1 MSSDLGRVLV
11 VDDNEDNREV
21 LARRLA
27 RNGYA
32 VSVADGGRDLVER
45 IRAEGVD
52 LVLLDIE
59 MPGITGLD
67 ALVAIRQSYP
77 AVRLPVI
84 MVTARSQSEDVVK
97 ALELGANDYL
107 TKPVDFPVAVAR
119 VRTHLSHM
127 RAERALRAS
136 EERYAL
142 AARGANDGL
151 WDWNL
156 RDNAIYFS
164 CRWKSMLGFGDT
176 EVSDRPDEWFGRVH
190 EADRDKVRRCI
201 AEHLNGQSR
210 HLEVEARM
218 LHKDGVFRWMLTRG
232 LMVRDETGAAVR
244 MAGSQTDITEGKV
257 ADPMTGLPNRLLF
270 LDRLSRLIASRR
282 RHPETLFAV
291 LFLDLDGFKL
301 INDSLGH
308 AVGDKLLI
316 GVANRLES
324 SLRNTDTVTRLDSS
338 YTIARLGGDEFAIIL
353 SELNEPADAMR
364 VAERLLQELSQ
375 PFHIDDR
382 ELFSSMSIGI
392 ALSTLGDQQP
402 EDYLRDADTAMYRAK
417 ALGKSRFVV
426 FDANMRDLITQRLEI
441 ENDLRRAVERREL
454 RNFYQPIISLE
465 NGTIVGF
472 EALLRW
478 QHPSR
483 GLLPP
488 AEFIPVAEENGMI
501 RELGW
506 WALSEACRQIAV
518 WRTLHPSFHNLSMSV
533 NLSVKQFVD
542 PTLGAKLEALLRE
555 CDLPEGTLKL
565 ELTESS
571 IMNDSTEA
579 VALLSKFRSLGVR
592 LAIDDFGTGY
602 SSLSYLDRFPL
613 DTLKIDRSFTNA
625 IRNGERDQTMI
636 ARTIMPL
643 AQHLGLDVV
652 AEGVET
658 IEQAILLKELRC
670 KYAQGFF
677 FSRPLAADDAR
688 KMLATAAVPVP
699 AGVSVIPDAALVPYL
714 RYLRDRSSV
723 ESVKQELASAE
734 VENTRT

>member
-1 MSSDLGRVLV
+1 MTAQLGRVLV
-11 VDDNEDNREV
+11 VDDNENNREI

-27 RNGYA
+27 RKGYA
-32 VSVADGGRDLVER
+32 VSMADSGRNLLDRVRDER
-45 IRAEGVD
+45 VD

-59 MPGITGLD
+59 MPDVTGLE
-67 ALVAIRQSYP
+67 ALVAIRQVYS

-84 MVTARSQSEDVVK
+84 MVTARTQSEDIVK
-97 ALELGANDYL
+97 ALELGANDYV
-107 TKPVDFPVAVAR
+107 TKPVDFPVALAR
-119 VRTHLSHM
+119 VRTHLSHL
-127 RAERALRAS
+127 RAEEALRAS

-164 CRWKSMLGFGDT
+164 SRWKSMLGYHDT
-176 EVSDRPDEWFGRVH
+176 EIGDSPQEWLDRVH
-190 EADRDKVRRCI
+190 EADRGSVSRRI
-201 AEHLNGQSR
+201 AEHLEGLTP

-232 LMVRDETGAAVR
+232 LMVRGDTGTPVR

-270 LDRLSRLIASRR
+270 IDRLSRLIAHGR
-282 RHPETLFAV
+282 RHPDTLFAV

-301 INDSLGH
+301 VNDSLGH

-324 SLRNTDTVTRLDSS
+324 SLRRTDTVTRLDESF
-338 YTIARLGGDEFAIIL
+338 TIARLGGDEFAIIL
-353 SELNEPADAMR
+353 NDLTDPEDASR
-364 VAERLLQELSQ
+364 VADRLLAELSN
-375 PFHIDDR
+375 PFRIDDQ

-392 ALSTLGDQQP
+392 ALSTLGYEQP
-402 EDYLRDADTAMYRAK
+402 EEYLRDADTAMYRAK

-426 FDANMRDLITQRLEI
+426 FDAHMRDLITHRLEI
-441 ENDLRRAVERREL
+441 ENDLRRAIERNEFC
-454 RNFYQPIISLE
+454 NYYQPIISLE
-465 NGTIVGF
+465 CGTIVGF

-478 QHPSR
+478 EHPTR
-483 GLLPP
+483 GLLEPI
-488 AEFIPVAEENGMI
+488 EFIPVAEENGMI

-506 WALSEACRQIAV
+506 WALERACRQIAV
-518 WRTLHPSFHNLSMSV
+518 WRRLHPRFAELTMSV

-542 PTLGAKLEALLRE
+542 PSLGPKLEALLRE
-555 CDLPEGTLKL
+555 CELPAGTLKL

-571 IMNDSTEA
+571 IMNDSTAA
-579 VALLSKFRSLGVR
+579 VGLLSQFKSMGVR

-602 SSLSYLDRFPL
+602 SSLSYLHRFPL
-613 DTLKIDRSFTNA
+613 DTLKIDRSFTDA
-625 IRNGERDQTMI
+625 IGVGEKDESMI

-658 IEQAILLKELRC
+658 IEQATLLKEMHC
-670 KYAQGFF
+670 KYAQGFL
-677 FSRPLAADDAR
+677 FSKPVEAADIE
-688 KMLATAAVPVP
+688 KMLATIAASPETDGSP
-699 AGVSVIPDAALVPYL
+699 RAVSVLVP
-714 RYLRDRSSV
+714 
-723 ESVKQELASAE
+723 
-734 VENTRT
+734 

>member
-1 MSSDLGRVLV
+1 MSAQPGRVLV
-11 VDDNEDNREV
+11 VDDNENNREI

-27 RNGYA
+27 RKGYA
-32 VSVADGGRDLVER
+32 VSVAESAKGLLDRVRDE
-45 IRAEGVD
+45 AVD

-59 MPGITGLD
+59 MPDITGLD
-67 ALVAIRQSYP
+67 ALVTLRQTYS

-84 MVTARSQSEDVVK
+84 MVTARSQSEDVVR

-107 TKPVDFPVAVAR
+107 TKPVDFPVALAR
-119 VRTHLSHM
+119 VRTHLSHL
-127 RAERALRAS
+127 RAEEALRVS

-156 RDNAIYFS
+156 RDDAIYFS
-164 CRWKSMLGFGDT
+164 SRWKSMLGYDDA
-176 EVSDRPDEWFGRVH
+176 EVGDRPQEWFDRVH
-190 EADRDKVRRCI
+190 EADRDKVRHSI
-201 AEHLNGQSR
+201 ARHLEGLTP
-210 HLEVEARM
+210 HLEVEARV

-232 LMVRDETGAAVR
+232 LMVRDANGTPFR

-270 LDRLSRLIASRR
+270 MDRLSRLIASGRR
-282 RHPETLFAV
+282 RQDALFAV

-301 INDSLGH
+301 VNDSLGH
-308 AVGDKLLI
+308 AVGDQLLI
-316 GVANRLES
+316 AVADRLES
-324 SLRNTDTVTRLDSS
+324 SLRSTDTVTRLDESF
-338 YTIARLGGDEFAIIL
+338 TIARLGGDEFAIIL
-353 SELNEPADAMR
+353 NDLTDPADAMR
-364 VAERLLQELSQ
+364 VADRLLDELSN
-375 PFHIDDR
+375 PFHIEDR

-392 ALSTLGDQQP
+392 ALSTLGYEHP

-417 ALGKSRFVV
+417 ALGKGRYVV

-441 ENDLRRAVERREL
+441 ENDLRRALDRHEF
-454 RNFYQPIISLE
+454 RNYYQPIISLE
-465 NGTIVGF
+465 CGTIVGF

-478 QHPSR
+478 QHPTR
-483 GLLPP
+483 GLLEP

-506 WALSEACRQIAV
+506 WALERACRQIAV
-518 WRTLHPSFHNLSMSV
+518 WRRLHPALADLSMSV

-542 PTLGAKLEALLRE
+542 PTLGGKLDALLRE
-555 CDLPEGTLKL
+555 CELPPGTLKL

-571 IMNDSTEA
+571 IMSDSTAA
-579 VALLSKFRSLGVR
+579 VGLLSQFKSLGVR

-602 SSLSYLDRFPL
+602 SSLSYLHRFPL
-613 DTLKIDRSFTNA
+613 DTLKIDRSFTDA
-625 IRNGERDQTMI
+625 IGDGERDESMI

-658 IEQAILLKELRC
+658 VEQAALLKEMHC
-670 KYAQGFF
+670 KYAQGFL
-677 FSRPLAADDAR
+677 FSRPVEAEDVE
-688 KMLATAAVPVP
+688 KMLARMASSAATGVLLPPTPV
-699 AGVSVIPDAALVPYL
+699 LVP
-714 RYLRDRSSV
+714 
-723 ESVKQELASAE
+723 
-734 VENTRT
+734 